1 MCDGQDTINNSCF
14 IQVTLIES
22 VIFSQCHTPNNS
34 LIIGLLDR
42 HPVDTVHFYRLA
54 GGGGHHTYLETTF
67 LPHYKISV

>member
-22 VIFSQCHTPNNS
+22 VIFSQCHTPNDS

-54 GGGGHHTYLETTF
+54 GGGVTIH
-67 LPHYKISV
+67 I